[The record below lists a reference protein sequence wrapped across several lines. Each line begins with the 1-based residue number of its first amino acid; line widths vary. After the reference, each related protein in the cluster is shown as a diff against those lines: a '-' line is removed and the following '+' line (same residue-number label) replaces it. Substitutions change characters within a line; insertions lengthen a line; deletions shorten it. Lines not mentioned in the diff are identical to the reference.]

1 MIAMNLIHSKHLIL
15 VSRVITEMNL
25 GQIFL
30 STYGLLGTVIGTGDM
45 EVSRTPT
52 LPYGRK
58 IISSFWDLSRS
69 MYLQDF
75 LEQPLI
81 RYVGR

>member
-15 VSRVITEMNL
+15 IARVITEMNL

-30 STYGLLGTVIGTGDM
+30 STYGLLGTIIGAGDT
-45 EVSRTPT
+45 EVSRTST

-58 IISSFWDLSRS
+58 IISSFGDLSRS
-69 MYLQDF
+69 MCLQDS
-75 LEQPLI
+75 LEETLI
-81 RYVGR
+81 G